1 MTTHEQEF
9 GKKITTY
16 LDAANRELK
25 SGTLYRLQQA
35 RGAALARV
43 SDARRAP
50 ELALAGAGG
59 SMAGPRPFYSQVR
72 FWIGVALIAFAALGW
87 QQWQAYQSAWQAA
100 KDAEEVDAQ
109 LLTSDLP
116 IDAYLDRG
124 FQVWLRSTSSQD

>member
-72 FWIGVALIAFAALGW
+72 FWIGVALIAFAGLGW
-87 QQWQAYQSAWQAA
+87 QQWQAYQAVR
-100 KDAEEVDAQ
+100 DAEEVDAQ

-124 FQVWLRSTSSQD
+124 FQVWLKTAGQP

>member
-1 MTTHEQEF
+1 MTTHEHDF
-9 GKKITTY
+9 AKKITLY

-35 RGAALARV
+35 RAAALAHAHAPRRV
-43 SDARRAP
+43 P
-50 ELALAGAGG
+50 ELALAGVGG
-59 SMAGPRPFYSQVR
+59 TMAGPRPFYAQLR
-72 FWIGVALIAFAALGW
+72 FWIGVGLIAFAGFGW
-87 QQWQAYQSAWQAA
+87 QQWQAYQAV

-124 FQVWLRSTSSQD
+124 FQVWLKTADQP

>member
-1 MTTHEQEF
+1 MTTHEHDF
-9 GKKITTY
+9 AKKITLY

-35 RGAALARV
+35 RAAALAH
-43 SDARRAP
+43 AHAPRRSP
-50 ELALAGAGG
+50 ELALAGVGG
-59 SMAGPRPFYSQVR
+59 TMAGPRPFYAQLR
-72 FWIGVALIAFAALGW
+72 FWIGVGLIAFAGFGW
-87 QQWQAYQSAWQAA
+87 QQWQAYQAV

-124 FQVWLRSTSSQD
+124 FQVWLKTADQP